1 MGTPRSESTRSCAPM
16 DTTPQTWDQV
26 NWDQCETR
34 VRKLQMRIA
43 KAFREGKVAKTKYLQ
58 RLLTRSQAAKYLA
71 VKRVTDN
78 RGKNTPG
85 VDRVLWKTPE
95 AKMEAVGTL
104 KRRGYTA
111 LPLRRVYTPK
121 ANGKLRPLGIPTM
134 KESSSQGPLPTPSPP
149 RTGRESYPSSGS
161 CLS

>member
-1 MGTPRSESTRSCAPM
+1 M

-26 NWDQCETR
+26 DWDQCETR

-85 VDRVLWKTPE
+85 GDRVLWKTPE